1 VHSKGRE
8 QVLLAAK
15 TYSLEN
21 QGRNGF
27 DGYLKVILKHHFI
40 TCCTYLDSY
49 GNPKGKRQLQ
59 TVSMEDMRNPRAIS
73 GNYTA
78 STPENVLIA
87 KESSTK
93 IDQQL
98 TPAEKH
104 LFEFILSC
112 LTKDD
117 LSAEEV
123 GIMAGSQDILRCGIT
138 RYAQKGLND
147 DEITFLNNLKDQIP
161 DLFSMLFE
169 FTRNGIKL
177 KNYRY
182 ILDELIDQH
191 VEDKHVEEE
200 LKAILDKSALSIQR
214 VGQICKS
221 ISNKLTN

>member
-1 VHSKGRE
+1 
-8 QVLLAAK
+8 
-15 TYSLEN
+15 
-21 QGRNGF
+21 
-27 DGYLKVILKHHFI
+27 
-40 TCCTYLDSY
+40 
-49 GNPKGKRQLQ
+49 
-59 TVSMEDMRNPRAIS
+59 MEDMRNPRAIS